1 MNTISGWLGKEM
13 TIVTEGLEETKER
26 IVNVSARNS
35 LELIMFPVAT
45 YVLIVIS
52 VLALLVL
59 FYGTAMLS
67 SSAFSVLLLSEQ
79 SLAMAL

>member
-13 TIVTEGLEETKER
+13 TIVTEGLEETKEG

-52 VLALLVL
+52 ALALLVL

-67 SSAFSVLLLSEQ
+67 SSAFSVLLLNEQ